1 MAKFLAL
8 AREQGGASLSDFLR
22 RVEDLRAREA
32 REGEAPAGAP
42 DAGAVQLMTVHA
54 AKGLEFPVVVVA
66 DLGRGSGHGGSTPRI
81 LHDPEFG
88 VVCQLRDANGDWVK
102 PASYLWA
109 EWLNERMELAESRRL
124 LYVACTRAADL
135 LILSGKPGES
145 RSWLTALTAAW
156 ELPLGDGDDAVVQR
170 NGYSIRLRYPEL
182 PAEGRTASVGLV
194 PAAAGMTEMPPLA
207 RPLSSAAAPRP
218 IAVTHLE
225 RRLAEEAGELPTLR
239 PAALAGRDGNR
250 PQRAPR
256 YLVGNLAH
264 RALADWD
271 CLGAPPDE
279 LRAKLATW
287 ARRAGITTPDA
298 LEHAV
303 GQVLGALHSLR
314 RTAFFHEIA
323 TAPERHA
330 EIPFSLETPVGT
342 LHGVIDL
349 LFRDS
354 SGEWRLV
361 DWKTEP
367 VGRGQTL
374 AEAAQPYLLQM
385 AVYALAAERILGVR
399 PRVEIC
405 FLSSRADVYRC
416 TAADLEMA
424 WRNVMAEVKPLA
436 KVAE

>member
-1 MAKFLAL
+1 M
-8 AREQGGASLSDFLR
+8 
-22 RVEDLRAREA
+22 
-32 REGEAPAGAP
+32 
-42 DAGAVQLMTVHA
+42 
-54 AKGLEFPVVVVA
+54 
-66 DLGRGSGHGGSTPRI
+66 
-81 LHDPEFG
+81 
-88 VVCQLRDANGDWVK
+88 
-102 PASYLWA
+102 
-109 EWLNERMELAESRRL
+109 
-124 LYVACTRAADL
+124 
-135 LILSGKPGES
+135 
-145 RSWLTALTAAW
+145 
-156 ELPLGDGDDAVVQR
+156 
-170 NGYSIRLRYPEL
+170 
-182 PAEGRTASVGLV
+182 
-194 PAAAGMTEMPPLA
+194 
-207 RPLSSAAAPRP
+207 
-218 IAVTHLE
+218 
-225 RRLAEEAGELPTLR
+225 
-239 PAALAGRDGNR
+239 
-250 PQRAPR
+250 
-256 YLVGNLAH
+256 GNLAH

-385 AVYALAAERILGVR
+385 AVYALAAERILGIQ
-399 PRVEIC
+399 PTVEIC

-416 TAADLEMA
+416 TAAELEMA
-424 WRNVMAEVKPLA
+424 WRSVTTDAGSLA
-436 KVAE
+436 TD